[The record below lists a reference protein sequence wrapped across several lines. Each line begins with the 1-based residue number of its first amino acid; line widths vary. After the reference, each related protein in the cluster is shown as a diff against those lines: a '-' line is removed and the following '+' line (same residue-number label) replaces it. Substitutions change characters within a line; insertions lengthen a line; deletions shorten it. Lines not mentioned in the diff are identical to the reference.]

1 MKPPQKATGLVKVQQ
16 ISGSKGLLLMSFL
29 ESGGVDIKDHC
40 SCVNIRV
47 GVSEWV
53 IKR

>member
-1 MKPPQKATGLVKVQQ
+1 MKPPQKATGLVKVQE
-16 ISGSKGLLLMSFL
+16 IIGSKGQLLMSFP
-29 ESGGVDIKDHC
+29 ESGAVDIKDHC
-40 SCVNIRV
+40 SCVNIRL